1 MATIEQLL
9 SITAAEIAAM
19 NDEQLAEWLK
29 DIKDPEPKPPSN
41 KPLVESKDQ
50 KKPKRKKKDDD
61 DDDQDQDDNPI
72 KLRVKKEK
80 KQQSVVDLINE
91 MTEFLNEND
100 GEE

>member
-50 KKPKRKKKDDD
+50 KKLKRKKKDDD